1 MDRNDNDVQKLKT
14 GISGLDNLF
23 YSGIQLSQYAELDKV
38 DKKGE
43 DAGQGDASQGNDNGN
58 GKENNGIVI
67 AIRGVKGTH
76 KLLLA
81 TQMLQGL
88 TKEINRLLSK
98 RKREPGH
105 LSLLYSLNKSDDN
118 LQDLYLDLL
127 LSKEINHII
136 KENINKRNSVWHSNT
151 LSTYLFK
158 QETTN
163 KNRNNG
169 KDWNY
174 VPNDYREHTDRY
186 ICDRTFY
193 YNSRTNSLHFRRMDE
208 GDDNEN
214 ILFPRRHNKLSEY
227 CKEKEEWPTCMDGI
241 KEDFFNVGF
250 NEQNGK
256 DTNGTVADMSV
267 ESYYSETALQKFQN
281 ILSYLEEMK
290 GTSPCIVID
299 GFAQFQDEELK
310 RVPIS
315 HLFKLLRIKS
325 FFSILIFDERGR
337 DISCNADIIIDMRQ
351 GHEEAN
357 HYTFYELQITKSTY
371 QTTVLGWHQYKERPY
386 GVEVFPSVHRLL
398 QRRDYLSFVL
408 SNTHQ
413 SIVDESY
420 EEYLRSIKRW
430 GYADKEAGNLDF
442 EKFRLE
448 KPRRQNCLLQE
459 MYARQMERML
469 SDENAVTECEVGK
482 NMLEE
487 VLLENPIK
495 PKCKWLEVKKWKSHN
510 DITALIGNPN
520 SYKRLLANAATFN
533 AARKGEHTLIIL
545 FDKEEGDVC
554 RQTVCPGFR
563 SEGPCRITI
572 DGQIH
577 ENHQLDNWM
586 PCARPMNGK
595 KGMAPF
601 RICDDSCLDRKEC
614 MLAAECTKCYEY
626 IHFFG
631 IRMGCISAD
640 ELFSV
645 IKEQLETKFANGECF
660 KRVVIDD
667 LQKVDF
673 SFPLLKNNQ
682 LFLSALITLFREYNV
697 KAQILCDKRAMLALP
712 LCSMADNVVCMRR
725 EEEDV
730 DNVTIYIERN
740 SEHVEPSG
748 IYRYT
753 VKNIERMFRCSSNG
767 PKIELTKNITYKT
780 LQEIKKADKRPSE
793 KDDGDDTGKKETSVV
808 CTKIG
813 SMKEYWRTRYSI
825 SDCSCPSNNT
835 DTKDSNPN
843 EE

>member
-43 DAGQGDASQGNDNGN
+43 DASQGNDNGN

-88 TKEINRLLSK
+88 TKEIN
-98 RKREPGH
+98 
-105 LSLLYSLNKSDDN
+105 
-118 LQDLYLDLL
+118 
-127 LSKEINHII
+127 HII
-136 KENINKRNSVWHSNT
+136 KENINQKNSVWRSNT
-151 LSTYLFK
+151 LSTCLFK

-174 VPNDYREHTDRY
+174 VPNDYREHTDQY

-214 ILFPRRHNKLSEY
+214 ILFPRRHDKLSEY
-227 CKEKEEWPTCMDGI
+227 SKEKEEWPTSMDGI

-250 NEQNGK
+250 NELNGK
-256 DTNGTVADMSV
+256 DVNGTVVDMSV
-267 ESYYSETALQKFQN
+267 EPYYSESALQKFQN
-281 ILSYLEEMK
+281 ILSYMEEMK

-310 RVPIS
+310 RVPAS
-315 HLFKLLRIKS
+315 HLFKLLRKKS
-325 FFSILIFDERGR
+325 FFSILIFDERGK

-357 HYTFYELQITKSTY
+357 HYTFYEL
-371 QTTVLGWHQYKERPY
+371 
-386 GVEVFPSVHRLL
+386 PSVHRLL

-430 GYADKEAGNLDF
+430 GHAEKETENLDY
-442 EKFRLE
+442 EKFRSE
-448 KPRRQNCLLQE
+448 KPRRQNALLQE

-469 SDENAVTECEVGK
+469 PEENAVPEREIGK

-495 PKCKWLEVKKWKSHN
+495 PKSDWLKVKKWKSHN

-533 AARKGEHTLIIL
+533 AARKREHTLIIL

-563 SEGPCRITI
+563 SEGPSHITI
-572 DGQIH
+572 DGQVSK
-577 ENHQLDNWM
+577 NHQLDNWM

-595 KGMAPF
+595 NGMAPF
-601 RICDDSCLDRKEC
+601 RICDKSCPDRKEC

-645 IKEQLETKFANGECF
+645 IKEQLETKFKNKECF

-697 KAQILCDKRAMLALP
+697 KAQILCDKRAMLAQP
-712 LCSMADNVVCMRR
+712 LCSMADNVVCIRR

-730 DNVTIYIERN
+730 DKVTIYIERN

-753 VKNIERMFRCSSNG
+753 VKNIERMFRCSSNDLQ
-767 PKIELTKNITYKT
+767 IELTKNITYKT
-780 LQEIKKADKRPSE
+780 LQEIKKTDKRPSE
-793 KDDGDDTGKKETSVV
+793 KDNGDDTGKAETSVV

-825 SDCSCPSNNT
+825 SDCPCPTSRR
-835 DTKDSNPN
+835 DAKDADPD

>member
-1 MDRNDNDVQKLKT
+1 MDRNENNVQKLKT

-23 YSGIQLSQYAELDKV
+23 YSGIQLSQYAEIDKIDV
-38 DKKGE
+38 KVKE
-43 DAGQGDASQGNDNGN
+43 AGNASQGADNSQG
-58 GKENNGIVI
+58 NNGIVI

-88 TKEINRLLSK
+88 TREINRLFHK
-98 RKREPGH
+98 RKSEPSH
-105 LSLLYSLNKSDDN
+105 LSLLYSLNKNDDN

-127 LSKEINHII
+127 LSKEINHVI
-136 KENINKRNSVWHSNT
+136 KENINEGNSAWHSNI
-151 LSTYLFK
+151 LSSSLFK

-163 KNRNNG
+163 RNINNG
-169 KDWNY
+169 EDWNY
-174 VPNDYREHTDRY
+174 VPNDYKEHTDQH

-193 YNSRTNSLHFRRMDE
+193 YNSRTNSLHFRRMDA

-214 ILFPRRHNKLSEY
+214 ILFTRRHNTLSEY
-227 CKEKEEWPTCMDGI
+227 CEEKEDWPNCMDGI

-250 NEQNGK
+250 NELNGK
-256 DTNGTVADMSV
+256 GVQETVADKYV
-267 ESYYSETALQKFQN
+267 EPYYSETALIKFQD
-281 ILSYLEEMK
+281 ILSYLEEME
-290 GTSPCIVID
+290 GISPCIVID
-299 GFAQFQDEELK
+299 GFAQFQDEELM
-310 RVPIS
+310 RVPVN
-315 HLFKLLRIKS
+315 HLFKLLRKKS
-325 FFSILIFDERGR
+325 FFSILIFDERGK
-337 DISCNADIIIDMRQ
+337 DIGYNADIIIDMRQ
-351 GHEEAN
+351 GYEKAN

-371 QTTVLGWHQYKERPY
+371 QSTVLGWHQYKERPY
-386 GVEVFPSVHRLL
+386 GIEVFPSVHRLL
-398 QRRDYLSFVL
+398 QRRDYLSFIL
-408 SNTHQ
+408 TNTHQ

-420 EEYLRSIKRW
+420 EEYLRSLKRW
-430 GYADKEAGNLDF
+430 GYDGKEAENISY
-442 EKFRLE
+442 EKFQKE
-448 KPRRQNCLLQE
+448 KPLRKNCLLQE

-469 SDENAVTECEVGK
+469 PDEKAVPECETGK

-487 VLLENPIK
+487 VLLENPIG
-495 PKCKWLEVKKWKSHN
+495 PKCQWQASKKWKCHN

-563 SEGPCRITI
+563 PDEPACITA
-572 DGQIH
+572 DDDD
-577 ENHQLDNWM
+577 NQLISWM
-586 PCARPMNGK
+586 PCAQPRGGKEK
-595 KGMAPF
+595 KGIA
-601 RICDDSCLDRKEC
+601 SCETCNEGCTNRKKCKLAVEC
-614 MLAAECTKCYEY
+614 SKCYEY

-645 IKEQLETKFANGECF
+645 IKELLETKFENGECF

-673 SFPLLKNNQ
+673 CFPLLKNSQ

-697 KAQILCDKRAMLALP
+697 KAQILCDKGAMLALP

-730 DNVTIYIERN
+730 DKVTIYIERN

-753 VKNIERMFRCSSNG
+753 VENVERMFKCCSSDL
-767 PKIELTKNITYKT
+767 KIELTKNITYKT
-780 LQEIKKADKRPSE
+780 LKEIKRAKKYPSGKSE
-793 KDDGDDTGKKETSVV
+793 GSETGNKDVSVV

-825 SDCSCPSNNT
+825 SNYPYPPSMQ
-835 DTKDSNPN
+835 DTKDTIPD
-843 EE
+843 ED